1 MGGVRTGCPR
11 LVHDWS
17 TGVGVGGVVDSP
29 CGVAHEPVSLDSSL
43 SRFHPCHR
51 GPRGGDRLGWTGVE
65 VWVSPH
71 TVWRTTCD
79 FSFAECGEDR
89 RISLRTSG
97 SRRLLGKSRGTFRGH
112 IQGLAGCLALPN
124 RIATTPI
131 SRAYF
136 ARRFSLFHRTTTASI
151 KEHASV
157 LSLTVPFVAKVRA
170 WAELGGVSDHWLA
183 LSGDRRT
190 HRTRTHTRAH
200 QPTHA
205 LTHEL
210 TNSRSTHQTLHA
222 RSLQP
227 RSSRTRRPSVSL
239 RAWAPCCGCPVPV
252 RWELGRWE
260 GWRGWGRPAW
270 PRGRRLK
277 FAIW

>member
-1 MGGVRTGCPR
+1 MGGGRTRCPR

-29 CGVAHEPVSLDSSL
+29 CGVAHEPVSLDSSDSSL

-65 VWVSPH
+65 VWVICEA
-71 TVWRTTCD
+71 TCD

-170 WAELGGVSDHWLA
+170 WAVLGGVSDHWLA

-205 LTHEL
+205 RTHP
-210 TNSRSTHQTLHA
+210 RTHDPRIKLCTRA
-222 RSLQP
+222 VCSLVHRVRGNP
-227 RSSRTRRPSVSL
+227 RCLS
-239 RAWAPCCGCPVPV
+239 
-252 RWELGRWE
+252 GRGLPAAGVLCQSAGNWDA
-260 GWRGWGRPAW
+260 GRGGGGGGGQHGR
-270 PRGRRLK
+270 GGGG
-277 FAIW
+277 

>member
-1 MGGVRTGCPR
+1 MGGFVPD
-11 LVHDWS
+11 VHDLS
-17 TGVGVGGVVDSP
+17 TTGPRAWVSAGWWIARAGWRTSQSP
-29 CGVAHEPVSLDSSL
+29 WTPPCPVSTRVIEARVVAIDLGGL
-43 SRFHPCHR
+43 GSRCGYPPIR
-51 GPRGGDRLGWTGVE
+51 A
-65 VWVSPH
+65 
-71 TVWRTTCD
+71 TCD

-205 LTHEL
+205 LTH
-210 TNSRSTHQTLHA
+210 
-222 RSLQP
+222 
-227 RSSRTRRPSVSL
+227 SRTHPRTHDPRIKLCTRAVCSL
-239 RAWAPCCGCPVPV
+239 VHRV
-252 RWELGRWE
+252 RGDPRCLSGRGLPAAGVLCQSAGNWDA
-260 GWRGWGRPAW
+260 GRGGGGGGGQHGR
-270 PRGRRLK
+270 GGGG
-277 FAIW
+277 